1 MTEINKINET
11 LGTLVATLEI
21 MNARIGALEES
32 NAEPKKSTT
41 KKATTKKTTTKSA
54 PKTTKTTKTTTK
66 KTATATKTTT
76 KKSTASRTAEK
87 TTTKTTSK
95 SNSMNIADFEPCKFK
110 DSDNYVWGGV
120 KGYKAMRSAYC
131 YAKQT
136 NGKARNLADARALG
150 VQIDFDKAWNKA
162 KAEFEKKYKYV
173 KAEDRK

>member
-11 LGTLVATLEI
+11 LGTLVATLEV

-32 NAEPKKSTT
+32 NAEPKK
-41 KKATTKKTTTKSA
+41 ATTKKTTTK
-54 PKTTKTTKTTTK
+54 KT
-66 KTATATKTTT
+66 TATKTS

-87 TTTKTTSK
+87 TKKTTTK
-95 SNSMNIADFEPCKFK
+95 SNTINIADFEPCKFK

-120 KGYKAMRSAYC
+120 RGYKAMRSAYC

-136 NGKARNLADARALG
+136 NGKARNLAEARELNI
-150 VQIDFDKAWNKA
+150 QIDFDKAWNKA
-162 KAEFEKKYKYV
+162 KTEFEKKYKYV